1 MMKRNL
7 GDATTT
13 VVAEGAELVLERVFD
28 APRELVWA
36 TFTEPE
42 HVQRWWGPKGTT
54 TTVVEMDVRPGG
66 GWRYINHGPD
76 GQDSPFKGEYLEVV
90 PHERIVQ
97 TFVFDVEP
105 FNAQSA
111 VETLTLEDLGG
122 RTKVRVRSR
131 YPSQEALDGALSAG
145 MTQGAVES
153 YDRFAHLLAE
163 LAASAG

>member
-1 MMKRNL
+1 MMKPNL

-13 VVAEGAELVLERVFD
+13 VVAEGTELVMERVFD

-36 TFTEPE
+36 AFTEPE

-66 GWRYINHGPD
+66 KWRYINHGPD
-76 GQDSPFKGEYLEVV
+76 GQDAPFKGEYLEVV
-90 PHERIVQ
+90 PYERVVQ

-122 RTKVRVRSR
+122 RTKVHTRSR
-131 YPSQEALDGALSAG
+131 YPSRETLDGALSAG

-153 YDRFAHLLAE
+153 YDRLAHVITE
-163 LAASAG
+163 LTTDLG